1 MTHFRAPYHELKM
14 DRTLS
19 KIFQEH
25 VRRWVSQDVGI
36 AFPNRNQRGANLVD
50 ITSISDTDWNAK
62 PHAGIAICPIRHWR
76 IDELRVRD
84 DHGDVIVCPNYCAPC
99 PDEFHLTCQT
109 SDFDPIAD
117 RDRALG

>member
-1 MTHFRAPYHELKM
+1 MTHFSAPYHQLKM

-19 KIFQEH
+19 KVLQEH
-25 VRRWVSQDVGI
+25 ARRWFSQDVGI
-36 AFPNRNQRGANLVD
+36 VFPNCNQCAANPVD
-50 ITSISDTDWNAK
+50 ITPISAADWNAK
-62 PHAGIAICPIRHWR
+62 PHTRIAICPIRHWR

-99 PDEFHLTCQT
+99 ADEFHLTCQA
-109 SDFDPIAD
+109 SDFDSIAN